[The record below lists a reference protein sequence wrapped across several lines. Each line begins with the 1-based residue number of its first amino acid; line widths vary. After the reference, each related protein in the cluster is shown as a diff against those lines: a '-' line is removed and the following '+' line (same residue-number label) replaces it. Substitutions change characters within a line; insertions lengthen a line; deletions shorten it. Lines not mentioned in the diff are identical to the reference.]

1 MHLLVCGVNGS
12 KRKEGVDYD
21 RVRRRPPPRRREQP
35 CRRRCLGRRKVPED
49 YTIVGQGVDVF
60 SNDDWGSPISNYPRI
75 LTLLNDCESFER
87 DPPVELLNNTLRN
100 LGVFNTVEGIV
111 EDDGNLLEQLLAPHL
126 YIDDI
131 FWDGDG
137 PGCSGYIRTAFLSL
151 DGTKEVCRRLAAVE
165 KALLGWYEFSG

>member
-1 MHLLVCGVNGS
+1 MDAV
-12 KRKEGVDYD
+12 
-21 RVRRRPPPRRREQP
+21 
-35 CRRRCLGRRKVPED
+35 KVPED

-60 SNDDWGSPISNYPRI
+60 SNDDWGSPISNYPRV

-100 LGVFNTVEGIV
+100 LGVFNTVEGVV

-131 FWDGDG
+131 FWDGDS

-165 KALLGWYEFSG
+165 KALLGWYEFSGLAAKIVLWDAERSAKAVQVGKAAGTRAAAQI